1 MNQTQIQY
9 LMNLPYTDPGNA
21 ERLHVMIGSDWKFVP
36 QINRWVHWN
45 GKRWQEETNAVL
57 RNVAVTAYRKL
68 ASAIRSLPQTL
79 DQTEQ
84 KRRANVLD
92 WLRKSESL
100 HHFKD
105 AVNYW
110 QGCNAAD
117 FAACDANPFLLNVQN
132 GTLNLATGTL
142 QPFDKT
148 NLLTKICAASFEEN
162 VTTQKQHP
170 DDCEKEMPAKT
181 ETTAGNVSAGHS
193 ETNGKNATPL
203 AQNLWLKTV
212 HTILPDPAVRR
223 WMQ

>member
-45 GKRWQEETNAVL
+45 GKRWQE
-57 RNVAVTAYRKL
+57 
-68 ASAIRSLPQTL
+68 AIRSLPQTL

-110 QGCNAAD
+110 QGCNATD
-117 FAACDANPFLLNVQN
+117 FAAFDANPFLLNVQN

-142 QPFDKT
+142 QPFDKKD
-148 NLLTKICAASFEEN
+148 LLTKICAAGYEEN
-162 VTTQKQHP
+162 
-170 DDCEKEMPAKT
+170 A
-181 ETTAGNVSAGHS
+181 A
-193 ETNGKNATPL
+193 TNEQISIDFN
-203 AQNLWLKTV
+203 
-212 HTILPDPAVRR
+212 
-223 WMQ
+223 

>member
-110 QGCNAAD
+110 QGCNATD
-117 FAACDANPFLLNVQN
+117 FAAFDANPFLLNVQN

-142 QPFDKT
+142 QPFDKKGPADK
-148 NLLTKICAASFEEN
+148 NLRGRF
-162 VTTQKQHP
+162 
-170 DDCEKEMPAKT
+170 
-181 ETTAGNVSAGHS
+181 
-193 ETNGKNATPL
+193 
-203 AQNLWLKTV
+203 
-212 HTILPDPAVRR
+212 RR
-223 WMQ
+223 

>member
-84 KRRANVLD
+84 KRRANVS
-92 WLRKSESL
+92 KIGIP
-100 HHFKD
+100 
-105 AVNYW
+105 A
-110 QGCNAAD
+110 
-117 FAACDANPFLLNVQN
+117 PFQRRRELLA
-132 GTLNLATGTL
+132 GL
-142 QPFDKT
+142 QRHR
-148 NLLTKICAASFEEN
+148 LCR
-162 VTTQKQHP
+162 V
-170 DDCEKEMPAKT
+170 
-181 ETTAGNVSAGHS
+181 
-193 ETNGKNATPL
+193 
-203 AQNLWLKTV
+203 
-212 HTILPDPAVRR
+212 
-223 WMQ
+223 